1 MAEKLIGSLFYFTRR
16 IKRTAT
22 RQKDKLITALCTLIL
37 GLTPVGSTYPFVWA
51 FFLANEGWDGI
62 SLAVLC
68 FCCLVN
74 GLGLLG
80 VAVALGLFA
89 FKKLLQ
95 GFAEVHIIKLC
106 AGVIAAAFL
115 CAAQIDGGVYSLA
128 KGIAAL
134 SLVPIFTFLY
144 GLYLTP
150 MENSGVAARQAGLAS
165 FMFSFALFLVSF
177 LPWKAPVLI
186 LAILISIVAARDG
199 GMLCGGFFG
208 FCLGLSCG
216 AGYGAII
223 AICGLCTGL
232 LFTFGKEL
240 AVPLGCTAGLC
251 AGLYFYGARSIP
263 YVILC
268 FFIAGICFFY
278 FGNSLHFL
286 PDYVPQIKEEG
297 AKSPRS
303 SFATAFSELAEN
315 ALIAAGNKEGAVRA
329 ADDYLSFSTL
339 LQSAKLREEDEEEK
353 DSGLYTKT
361 AVALGG
367 AGLHAKTIK
376 VKGGRR
382 KIIEA
387 EGISVDRL
395 SLSSEQIKEL
405 LGGILGGKMKQPR
418 FVIDQ
423 GMATLY
429 IESAPL
435 YRIECSRTSVC
446 KKGEKVSGDTVS
458 FFSGNGYFYSLIS
471 DGMGSGKEAAES
483 SRIAGMFLEKLL
495 LAGADRYSTLSLLN
509 GYLASRETEVFATVD
524 LFEAD
529 LYTGKCVL
537 MKAGAAPS
545 ILMRGDR
552 YQILE
557 SATAPTGIIR
567 DISAKQI
574 SFSVTAGDV
583 LVMLSDGVC
592 GDGNGKET
600 AAELL
605 TLDTSLGSSELANA
619 LLAEAVKRTGRKD
632 DMSICVV
639 KITAA

>member
-1 MAEKLIGSLFYFTRR
+1 MAEKLMGSLFYLSSR
-16 IKRTAT
+16 IIKTAE
-22 RQKDKLITALCTLIL
+22 RQKDKLMAALCTLVL
-37 GLTPVGSTYPFVWA
+37 GLTPVGSTYPFAWA
-51 FFLANEGWDGI
+51 FFLAKDGQDGI

-68 FCCLVN
+68 FCCLIN
-74 GLGLLG
+74 GLGVLG
-80 VAVALGLFA
+80 LVVALGLFA

-95 GFAEVHIIKLC
+95 GFGEIHIIKLC
-106 AGVIAAAFL
+106 AGVVAAAFL
-115 CAAQIDGGVYSLA
+115 CIAQIDGGVYGLA

-134 SLVPIFTFLY
+134 SLVPVFTFLY

-150 MENSGVAARQAGLAS
+150 VKDSGVAAKQAGLAS
-165 FMFSFALFLVSF
+165 LMFSFALFFVSF
-177 LPWKAPVLI
+177 FPWKAPVLI
-186 LAILISIVAARDG
+186 LAILTGITAARDG

-208 FCLGLSCG
+208 FCMGLSCG
-216 AGYGAII
+216 SGYGAVC

-232 LFTFGKEL
+232 LFPFGKEL
-240 AVPLGCTAGLC
+240 AVPLGCMAGLC
-251 AGLYFYGARSIP
+251 TGLYFYGSDAVP
-263 YVILC
+263 YIILC

-278 FGNSLHFL
+278 FGKKLHFL
-286 PDYVPQIKEEG
+286 PDHTPQDKTEG
-297 AKSPRS
+297 TKVSGAPFAK
-303 SFATAFSELAEN
+303 AFSELAEN
-315 ALIAAGNKEGAVRA
+315 ALLASGNKEGAVRA

-339 LQSAKLREEDEEEK
+339 LQGLVLREEDEEK

-367 AGLHAKTIK
+367 AGLHAKSIR

-382 KIIEA
+382 KRIEA
-387 EGISVDRL
+387 EGISVDKL
-395 SLSSEQIKEL
+395 CLSSEQIKEL

-423 GMATLY
+423 GLATLY

-446 KKGEKVSGDTVS
+446 KKGERVSGDTVS

-471 DGMGSGKEAAES
+471 DGMGSGREASES

-545 ILMRGDR
+545 ILLRGNK

-557 SATAPTGIIR
+557 SKTAPTGIIR

-574 SFSVTAGDV
+574 SFSVNSGDV
-583 LVMLSDGVC
+583 LVMMSDGVC

-605 TLDTSLGSSELANA
+605 TLSDSLGSSETANA

-632 DMSICVV
+632 DMSICVIKV
-639 KITAA
+639 TVA